1 MAARN
6 GSGVTLDRRTAL
18 LGMAGCCLAG
28 PAFAGPEEELPQKG
42 DTLVFADGDSEGK
55 PIVLASLKEA
65 EPVLATAVAPGGI
78 QRTESRFAKI
88 VLVRVPAADL
98 DEDTKPHAADNVVAL
113 SAICTHQGCTV
124 NGWDPANKALL
135 CFCHG
140 SEFVPGEGGR
150 VAKGPARKRIPV
162 LPLAANDKGEALVA
176 GGFLGKPGPGA

>member
-1 MAARN
+1 MSGKN
-6 GSGVTLDRRTAL
+6 GSGVTIDRRTAL
-18 LGMAGCCLAG
+18 LGFVGCCLAS
-28 PAFAGPEEELPQKG
+28 PVFAGAEEELPAKG
-42 DTLVFADGDSEGK
+42 DSLVYADGDLEGK

-65 EPVLATAVAPGGI
+65 EPVLATAVDPSGI

-88 VLVRVPAADL
+88 VLVRVPEAEI
-98 DEDTKPHAADNVVAL
+98 DEDTKPHTAENVVAL

-150 VAKGPARKRIPV
+150 VAKGPARKRIPI
-162 LPLAANDKGEALVA
+162 LPLAKNEKGEGMVA